1 MTDWKKSL
9 PETDIKISLDDEP
22 PEAWDRAYNRGPPE
36 EWKEKKMPSVF
47 NGDLAEDT
55 ASNKIDNINP
65 SHYRTDT
72 IECIDAIEAMLTPEE
87 FIGFLR
93 GTIMQYDWRYPNKNG
108 IEDLNKSQWYRD
120 RLISKLKEGR
130 FP

>member
-1 MTDWKKSL
+1 MSIDN
-9 PETDIKISLDDEP
+9 EP

-55 ASNKIDNINP
+55 ASNKMDNINP
-65 SHYRTDT
+65 DHYKTAT
-72 IECIDAIEAMLTPEE
+72 MQCIDALEAMLSEE
-87 FIGFLR
+87 ELIGYLR
-93 GTIMQYDWRYPNKNG
+93 GNSFKYLWRWRSKGG
-108 IEDLNKSQWYRD
+108 IEDLQKSQWYTD
-120 RLISKLKEGR
+120 RLVATMNKGK

>member
-1 MTDWKKSL
+1 MSIDNEL
-9 PETDIKISLDDEP
+9 
-22 PEAWDRAYNRGPPE
+22 PEAWDRAYNTGKPK
-36 EWKEKKMPSVF
+36 EWKENKMGEVF
-47 NGDLAEDT
+47 SGRLAED
-55 ASNKIDNINP
+55 KINP

-72 IECIDAIEAMLTPEE
+72 IECIDAIEAMLTTEE

-120 RLISKLKEGR
+120 KLLAKEKSR
-130 FP
+130 NS

>member
-1 MTDWKKSL
+1 MFTSIDN
-9 PETDIKISLDDEP
+9 EP
-22 PEAWDRAYNRGPPE
+22 PEAWDRAYNAGKPR
-36 EWKEKKMPSVF
+36 EWKEQQKVAHEVF
-47 NGDLAEDT
+47 NGSIVDD
-55 ASNKIDNINP
+55 KINP
-65 SHYRTDT
+65 SHYKTDT

-120 RLISKLKEGR
+120 KLLAKLKKVDSHE
-130 FP
+130 